1 MRDAGLRRAPSEIL
15 LPVSPNASKVAVLF
29 TYGPPAYLF
38 YPFDFGHHVVGGSSS
53 VSR

>member
-1 MRDAGLRRAPSEIL
+1 MRASGAPHRRFSCA
-15 LPVSPNASKVAVLF
+15 VSPNASKVAVLF